1 MNTKRIFYKFKPF
14 QGLMQVSSDKENNK
28 TGLSEASR
36 GFVLLALV
44 SSEASD
50 GPKFPDYVVPD
61 T

>member
-1 MNTKRIFYKFKPF
+1 
-14 QGLMQVSSDKENNK
+14 MQVSSDKENNK

-50 GPKFPDYVVPD
+50 GVVVLSFAPSEASDGPKFPDYVVPD